1 MRKADDLSFEF
12 ITNEMAINLN
22 VFGPLM
28 ESWIF
33 CNPDDT
39 GIIGIERGRTI
50 DRKTKIGEQ
59 TVQPKNFKVGS

>member
-22 VFGPLM
+22 MFGPLM

-39 GIIGIERGRTI
+39 CIIGIERGRTI

-59 TVQPKNFKVGS
+59 TAQQKNLKLGN